1 MTYLRLVCRTE
12 KLNDMD
18 HRILSDCQALG
29 VDLLK
34 RNAQAYWK
42 DERCTE
48 VNYEFSSS
56 ISLEQWYL
64 FFSDVF
70 GTDNNTVEEGGREI
84 THAVSPVL
92 NDTEAFAYLFT
103 EEQS

>member
-1 MTYLRLVCRTE
+1 MTYLRLICRTE

-48 VNYEFSSS
+48 VNYEFLSYRSAARPRKKH
-56 ISLEQWYL
+56 LCRAVCGQA
-64 FFSDVF
+64 VPKAVQ
-70 GTDNNTVEEGGREI
+70 TVR
-84 THAVSPVL
+84 V
-92 NDTEAFAYLFT
+92 
-103 EEQS
+103 